1 MSSPPDQPPTEPD
14 QPPNEPD
21 QRTVDAT
28 VCSKRE
34 KRKGAIVAT
43 AAVLVS
49 SALFAVSGPS
59 VAGLIVGT
67 VVALLCL
74 ILGTILIIFERTRL
88 FAVGFLIAS
97 AVLLFV
103 TAGVC
108 TFTFSLPL
116 ANG

>member
-1 MSSPPDQPPTEPD
+1 MSSPPDQPPTEP
-14 QPPNEPD
+14 E
-21 QRTVDAT
+21 QRSVDAT
-28 VCSKRE
+28 IRSKRE

-49 SALFAVSGPS
+49 SALGAVSGT
-59 VAGLIVGT
+59 VFGLMVGT
-67 VVALLCL
+67 LVALLCF
-74 ILGTILIIFERTRL
+74 ILGTILTIFERTRL

-103 TAGVC
+103 TAGAC
-108 TFTFSLPL
+108 TFAFTLPL